1 MIIANEILFCILLQK
16 KEFIKN
22 FGRGEHSLSILLCT
36 L

>member
-1 MIIANEILFCILLQK
+1 MKYYFVYYYKK
-16 KEFIKN
+16 KEFIEN